1 MSAIE
6 GSKAAPGTPALDDT
20 GAARVPDGIH
30 AEAAQAPVTGK
41 TSADAVTP
49 ATKKGRGRPSGKKGV
64 SDSALVDAE
73 GPPGDTP
80 VKGKKG
86 TRGPDSG
93 DGTPKLKRQKIAK
106 KVGRYEEFKDA
117 GTIPEP
123 AIPRAK
129 APEGATSFKAVVWN
143 VGGLRGF
150 LNNDSKRDL
159 LKKLVEQES
168 PDMIGILETKLQEGE
183 QVEIVKTQLKEL
195 LPDFIES
202 AYYCSKVKKGYSGTC
217 VLLRK
222 PAVEVTPVKLESG
235 DDEGRVICS
244 EFADFFV
251 VLAYVPNSGEKLVR
265 LEERTK
271 AWDPALREYLK
282 GLEARGKPV
291 LLLGD
296 LNVAHR
302 DEDIWNSEAPHIPK
316 SAGTS
321 PEERESFGKLLEAG
335 FVDAFAHLHAEALG
349 QFSYWS
355 VRAGNRP
362 KNRGLRLDY
371 AVVSQQ
377 LVPSLSGEAQTSDK
391 PELLDAF
398 HFPDFCPQG
407 DHCAV
412 GVHLITAKPA
422 SSAV

>member
-1 MSAIE
+1 L
-6 GSKAAPGTPALDDT
+6 KATPGTLDLDES
-20 GAARVPDGIH
+20 APDAIH
-30 AEAAQAPVTGK
+30 ADAPLAPATGK

-49 ATKKGRGRPSGKKGV
+49 AAKKGRGRPRGKKGV
-64 SDSALVDAE
+64 SDSAPVDSE
-73 GPPGDTP
+73 RPSGETP
-80 VKGKKG
+80 EKGQKG
-86 TRGPDSG
+86 TCGPDEG
-93 DGTPKLKRQKIAK
+93 DGTPKLKRQKTAK
-106 KVGRYEEFKDA
+106 KVGRYEEFKEA
-117 GTIPEP
+117 GTIPDP
-123 AIPRAK
+123 AILRAE
-129 APEGATSFKAVVWN
+129 APEGATSFKAVAWN

-150 LNNDSKRDL
+150 LNNESKRDL
-159 LKKLVEQES
+159 LQKLVEQES

-183 QVEIVKTQLKEL
+183 QIETVKAQLKEL
-195 LPDFIES
+195 LPDFVES
-202 AYYCSKVKKGYSGTC
+202 VYYCSKVKKGYSGTC

-222 PAVEVTPVKLESG
+222 LAVEVTPVKLEAG

-244 EFADFFV
+244 EFADVFV

-265 LEERTK
+265 LTERTK

-282 GLEARGKPV
+282 VLEARGKPV

-321 PEERESFGKLLEAG
+321 PEERESFGKLLDAG
-335 FVDAFAHLHAEALG
+335 FVDAYAHLHSEALG

-371 AVVSQQ
+371 AVVSRK
-377 LVPSLSGEAQTSDK
+377 LVPALSGEAQTSDK
-391 PELLDAF
+391 PQLLDAF
-398 HFPDFCPQG
+398 HFADFCPQG
-407 DHCAV
+407 DHCAI

-422 SSAV
+422 SSSN